1 MKRFVIALLIAT
13 LFPLCAI
20 GQTST
25 EAEEQPSKGY
35 TIEQVPNVQLENAA
49 HYVTDPQ
56 GILSAQQRDSLN
68 AISRQLR
75 DSTTTQMAIVVLP
88 AIDREKYADAREFA
102 FELFNYW
109 KLGEKKVDNGLLILL
124 LTNPD
129 EREITFE
136 VGYGLEEYLPDGLCK
151 YIQTELMIPKMK
163 GGDYGG
169 GLIAGATEVDKIIKK
184 KSDFANRYYEG
195 EKNKE
200 SNAVKGILV
209 FVGILSSL
217 GYLFGLRPLQRIS
230 KNPHFSGYKKYAL
243 MKEDRNS
250 FGCLVFLSLTLLLP
264 IAILYGIV
272 VDRMKRRQLKA
283 IVCEGCGAT
292 NTQEVRKTETRE
304 SAYRYIINYL
314 FTCKKCGRVHKETIY
329 KNIQPRNIGASGGLF
344 GGMSGG
350 SGGSFGG
357 SFGGGSSG
365 GGGASTKF

>member
-25 EAEEQPSKGY
+25 EAEELPSKGY

-56 GILSAQQRDSLN
+56 GILSTQQRDSLN
-68 AISRQLR
+68 TISKQLR
-75 DSTTTQMAIVVLP
+75 DSTTTQMAIVLP

-200 SNAVKGILV
+200 SNAVKGILI

-272 VDRMKRRQLKA
+272 IDRMKRRQLKA

-329 KNIQPRNIGASGGLF
+329 KNIQPRNIGASGGFF

-350 SGGSFGG
+350 SGG